1 MYGKITEFGVG
12 VEKKKHTHLLVTD
25 NFVNVHC

>member
-1 MYGKITEFGVG
+1 MYGKITEFG